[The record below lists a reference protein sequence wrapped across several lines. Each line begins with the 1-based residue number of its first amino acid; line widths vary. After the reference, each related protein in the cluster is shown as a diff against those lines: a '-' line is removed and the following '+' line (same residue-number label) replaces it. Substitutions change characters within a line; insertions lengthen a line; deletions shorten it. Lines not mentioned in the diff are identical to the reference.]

1 VKIFLVKPSGWLYLG
16 GVMKTQNTNR
26 KEILRH
32 EIMKAAQSK
41 NMKVTGDFWFALI
54 FRSESELKKIAQE
67 LHINA

>member
-1 VKIFLVKPSGWLYLG
+1 
-16 GVMKTQNTNR
+16 MKTQNTNR